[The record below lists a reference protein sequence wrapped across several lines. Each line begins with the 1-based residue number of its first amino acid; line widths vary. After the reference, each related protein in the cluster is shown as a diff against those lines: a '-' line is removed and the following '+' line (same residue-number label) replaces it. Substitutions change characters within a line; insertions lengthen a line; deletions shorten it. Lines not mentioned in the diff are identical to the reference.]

1 MKTFETE
8 WRDRFERFG
17 RTHTEEHD
25 VSGWSPEGLARRF
38 RRFRRL
44 LPELRL
50 PLRARVLELGCGAG
64 TYVRYLA
71 SLGHEVVGVDYAEP
85 SLQRAREARDA
96 GRAHYVAADGHDLPL
111 AAASMDAALCI
122 GVLQAVSRPEA
133 IIAEIAR
140 VLRPGGLVVIE
151 ALNAAEVFAVIRKAA
166 HSLLGRPERLRLD
179 SARTLRRTLQGS
191 HLVCERRLGVYLPPR
206 QIPALGRLFDST
218 AVTGLLDALSP
229 LSLPVAHAFWLVGRK

>member
-8 WRDRFERFG
+8 WRGRFERFG
-17 RTHTEEHD
+17 RTHTEEHN
-25 VSGWSPEGLARRF
+25 VSGWSSEGLARRF

-44 LPELRL
+44 VPELRL
-50 PLRARVLELGCGAG
+50 PFRARVLELGCGAG

-85 SLQRAREARDA
+85 SLRRARGAHDA
-96 GRAHYVAADGHDLPL
+96 GHGHYVVADGHDLPL
-111 AAASMDAALCI
+111 ADGSMDAVICI
-122 GVLQAVSRPEA
+122 GVLQAVSRPES
-133 IIAEIAR
+133 IVAEIAR

-166 HSLLGRPERLRLD
+166 HTLLRRPERLRVD
-179 SARTLRRTLQGS
+179 SATRLRRTLQAS
-191 HLVCERRLGVYLPPR
+191 RLSCARPLGVYLPPR
-206 QIPALGRLFDST
+206 RIPALGRIFDST
-218 AVTGLLDALSP
+218 AVTRLLDALSP